1 MIITETE
8 TITYEKEVENVTS
21 IICDFCHKDL
31 TDDFKISNGQGTVR
45 IGFGYGSGFD
55 GDSFALEICD
65 DCFLKHF
72 GRLLD
77 KQFME
82 RDMKM
87 DMLRAK
93 IEELENEK

>member
-8 TITYEKEVENVTS
+8 TITEEKEVENVTS
-21 IICDFCHKDL
+21 IICDFCHKDM
-31 TDDFKISNGQGTVR
+31 TDDFKISNGQGSVHFA
-45 IGFGYGSGFD
+45 FGYGSDFD
-55 GDSFALEICD
+55 GDYFNLEICD
-65 DCFLKHF
+65 DCFLKRF

-87 DMLRAK
+87 DVLRAK
-93 IEELENEK
+93 IKELENQ